1 MIIDIGP
8 NIVQVIHGVT
18 IGLVIVTLIYF
29 YFKY

>member
-8 NIVQVIHGVT
+8 NIVQVINGVT

-29 YFKY
+29 WCKY